1 MAAAADICEGSVIV
15 NSAPPLVLRV
25 YVHPNFMNLV
35 IPGVFDAL
43 GLPSLRRLNLGSLRT
58 LGVLLTEM
66 VFLDDAVVEVEDG
79 DVEEDTRPWRSA
91 DLLLGVP
98 TESVLLSDDSSTVKV
113 AKTLARA
120 SSYCS

>member
-1 MAAAADICEGSVIV
+1 
-15 NSAPPLVLRV
+15 
-25 YVHPNFMNLV
+25 
-35 IPGVFDAL
+35 
-43 GLPSLRRLNLGSLRT
+43 
-58 LGVLLTEM
+58 M

-79 DVEEDTRPWRSA
+79 DIEEDTRPWRSA

-98 TESVLLSDDSSTVKV
+98 TKSVLLSDESSTVKV

>member
-1 MAAAADICEGSVIV
+1 
-15 NSAPPLVLRV
+15 
-25 YVHPNFMNLV
+25 
-35 IPGVFDAL
+35 
-43 GLPSLRRLNLGSLRT
+43 
-58 LGVLLTEM
+58 M
-66 VFLDDAVVEVEDG
+66 VFLDDAVVEVTDG
-79 DVEEDTRPWRSA
+79 DVEADTRPGRSA

>member
-1 MAAAADICEGSVIV
+1 
-15 NSAPPLVLRV
+15 
-25 YVHPNFMNLV
+25 
-35 IPGVFDAL
+35 
-43 GLPSLRRLNLGSLRT
+43 
-58 LGVLLTEM
+58 M
-66 VFLDDAVVEVEDG
+66 VFLDDAVVVVEAG

-98 TESVLLSDDSSTVKV
+98 TESVLLSDESSTVKV

>member
-1 MAAAADICEGSVIV
+1 MAAAADIWLGSVIV

-35 IPGVFDAL
+35 IPGVFDDL
-43 GLPSLRRLNLGSLRT
+43 GFPSLRRLNLGSLRT
-58 LGVLLTEM
+58 LGGLLTEM
-66 VFLDDAVVEVEDG
+66 VFLDDAVEVTDGEVETDAQ
-79 DVEEDTRPWRSA
+79 PWRSA
-91 DLLLGVP
+91 DLLLGVS